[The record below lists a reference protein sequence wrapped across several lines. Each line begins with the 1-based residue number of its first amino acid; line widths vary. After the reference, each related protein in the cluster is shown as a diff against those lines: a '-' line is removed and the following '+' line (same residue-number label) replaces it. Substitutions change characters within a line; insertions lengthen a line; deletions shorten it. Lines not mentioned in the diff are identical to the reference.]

1 MYLTSEELIILQGL
15 KENLGYAEIS
25 RMLNEPLRTCDGRVN
40 SLYQK
45 YGVDNRHD
53 LVKRANLDK
62 VEVAR
67 IENIP
72 YWQYEGTQL
81 VQKIPVCKRDVKRLL
96 KLLEQEETRK
106 SFNLV
111 YSSNYLYK
119 FMYLEKSNKK
129 EYIQRN
135 KIINMNFYNPENLI

>member
-1 MYLTSEELIILQGL
+1 MYLTEEELIILQDL
-15 KENLGYAEIS
+15 KENLSYAEIS
-25 RMLNEPLRTCDGRVN
+25 KKLNKPLRTCDSRID

-45 YGVDNRHD
+45 YGADNRQD

-62 VEVAR
+62 VEVAK

-81 VQKIPVCKRDVKRLL
+81 VQKIPVCKRDVERLL
-96 KLLEQEETRK
+96 KLLENEDEK
-106 SFNLV
+106 EKFNLV

-119 FMYLEKSNKK
+119 FMYLEMPSGK

-135 KIINMNFYNPENLI
+135 KIINKI

>member
-1 MYLTSEELIILQGL
+1 MYLTKDELTILQGL
-15 KENLGYAEIS
+15 KDNLSYAEIS
-25 RMLNEPLRTCDGRVN
+25 RKLKKPLRTCDSRVN

-45 YGVDNRHD
+45 YGVYNRRD
-53 LVKRANLDK
+53 LVKRAKLDK
-62 VEVAR
+62 VEITK

-81 VQKIPVCKRDVKRLL
+81 VQKIPVCKKDVERML
-96 KLLEQEETRK
+96 KLLEQEDEQEK
-106 SFNLV
+106 FNLV

-119 FMYLEKSNKK
+119 FMYLEMPSGK

-135 KIINMNFYNPENLI
+135 KIINKT

>member
-72 YWQYEGTQL
+72 YWQYEGTHL

>member
-25 RMLNEPLRTCDGRVN
+25 RKLNEPLRTCDGRVN

>member
-1 MYLTSEELIILQGL
+1 MYLTEEELIILQGL
-15 KENLGYAEIS
+15 KKNLSYAEIS
-25 RMLNEPLRTCDGRVN
+25 KKLNKPLRTCDSRID

-45 YGVDNRHD
+45 YGADNRQD

-62 VEVAR
+62 VEVAK

-81 VQKIPVCKRDVKRLL
+81 VQKIPVCKRDVERLL
-96 KLLEQEETRK
+96 KLLENEDEK
-106 SFNLV
+106 EKFNLV

-119 FMYLEKSNKK
+119 FMYLEMPSGK

-135 KIINMNFYNPENLI
+135 KIINKI

>member
-1 MYLTSEELIILQGL
+1 MYLTKDELTILQGL
-15 KENLGYAEIS
+15 KENLSYAEIS
-25 RMLNEPLRTCDGRVN
+25 KKLSEPLCTCDSRIN

-45 YGVDNRHD
+45 YGVDNKQD
-53 LVKRANLDK
+53 LVKMANLDK
-62 VEVAR
+62 VEVVR

-81 VQKIPVCKRDVKRLL
+81 VQKIPVCKRDIERLS
-96 KLLEQEETRK
+96 KLLEQEDELER
-106 SFNLV
+106 FNLV

-119 FMYLEKSNKK
+119 FMYLEMPSGK

-135 KIINMNFYNPENLI
+135 KIINKT

>member
-1 MYLTSEELIILQGL
+1 MYLTEEELIILQGL
-15 KENLGYAEIS
+15 KENLSYAEIS
-25 RMLNEPLRTCDGRVN
+25 KKLNKPLRTCDSRID

-45 YGVDNRHD
+45 YGADNRQD

-81 VQKIPVCKRDVKRLL
+81 VQKIPVCKRDVERLL
-96 KLLEQEETRK
+96 KLLENEDEK
-106 SFNLV
+106 EKFNLV
-111 YSSNYLYK
+111 YSSNYLYR
-119 FMYLEKSNKK
+119 FMYLEIPSGK

-135 KIINMNFYNPENLI
+135 KIINKT

>member
-1 MYLTSEELIILQGL
+1 MYLTEEELIILQGL
-15 KENLGYAEIS
+15 KENLSYAEIS
-25 RMLNEPLRTCDGRVN
+25 KKLNKPLRTCDSRID

-45 YGVDNRHD
+45 YGADNRQD

-81 VQKIPVCKRDVKRLL
+81 VQKIPVCKRDVERLL
-96 KLLEQEETRK
+96 KLLENEDEK
-106 SFNLV
+106 EKFNLV

-119 FMYLEKSNKK
+119 FMYLEMPSDK

-135 KIINMNFYNPENLI
+135 KIINKT